1 MEKKRDEH
9 VRARVCVQQ
18 ASKMSA
24 SFSSL
29 YVVPQDSYDKYLKQ
43 QKTKG
48 VFPSAKTVK
57 VQQLNI
63 NEAEQINNMNSPA
76 ADKKEGKSSSSK
88 NNGPPSV
95 SSELQRDL
103 EEVTEHLN
111 QVREREEARGNLLN

>member
-1 MEKKRDEH
+1 
-9 VRARVCVQQ
+9 
-18 ASKMSA
+18 MS

-43 QKTKG
+43 QQQQSQQSKG

-95 SSELQRDL
+95 SISNELQRDL
-103 EEVTEHLN
+103 EEVTEHLS